1 MSGMSDYPTEVTI
14 RYAKGGLPDLSAAWA
29 FVMAHLGSVGPDPT
43 IEIHP
48 VWTYG
53 DDHNGE
59 RTFSAVVSG
68 MIPEEQP

>member
-1 MSGMSDYPTEVTI
+1 MTDYPTEVTT

-29 FVMAHLGSVGPDPT
+29 FVMSKIDAVGPDPQ
-43 IEIHP
+43 IEISP

-53 DDHNGE
+53 EDHDGG

-68 MIPEEQP
+68 MTHEDVKQ